1 MIRLAA
7 LIVLA
12 ALSIAPSYSQS
23 WRSMLKN
30 TPAERFTD
38 EDWAIYLTQVR
49 KTLSEAP
56 DNSTATW
63 ENPKTRRR
71 GEMTVLRSYES
82 QGRRCRELRVKNEGD
97 GRKSDNTFNLCS
109 VDGKWRLVATP
120 QQKKAQ
126 P

>member
-1 MIRLAA
+1 MVFA
-7 LIVLA
+7 VLA
-12 ALSIAPSYSQS
+12 ALAAAPAHAQS

-38 EDWAIYLTQVR
+38 EDWAIYLKQVYR
-49 KTLSEAP
+49 TLDHAP
-56 DNSTATW
+56 DNQRATW
-63 ENPKTRRR
+63 ENPKTNRR

-82 QGRRCRELRVKNEGD
+82 PQGRRCRELRLRNEGD

-120 QQKKAQ
+120 KQKKAQ